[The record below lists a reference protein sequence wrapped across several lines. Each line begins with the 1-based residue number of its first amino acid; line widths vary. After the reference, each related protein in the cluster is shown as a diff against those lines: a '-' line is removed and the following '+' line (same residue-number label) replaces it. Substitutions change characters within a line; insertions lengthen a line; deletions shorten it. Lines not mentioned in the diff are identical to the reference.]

1 MADDVVVVP
10 SVIGLASLALDIADR
25 AGALPR
31 KRWSLTNADGPLI
44 KGAVNPLYTTVIA
57 QYDTDVVS
65 EHMPTSVRSIAGMGD
80 SSVGT
85 TPGANG
91 ADSWSI
97 SAKFV
102 AGHAF
107 IDIKFFVDQLRK
119 LRTFDVNLGRIPLV
133 RFEYAGIN
141 ELVWISNLDVQY
153 GGHFRVSGFPKTLTA
168 EITLTKAK
176 ERLLDSARRGKERS
190 TFYHT
195 LRAGE
200 TFEFLAVRYLG
211 RPHLSPLIRRTNPGV
226 NEVEGQAV
234 KILPRTHS
242 KMRGEVVMAAP
253 CFAADGWE
261 DVFETLAEERL

>member
-1 MADDVVVVP
+1 MADAVIP
-10 SVIGLASLALDIADR
+10 SVAGLASVALDAADL

-44 KGAVNPLYTTVIA
+44 KGTVNPLYTTVTA

-65 EHMPTSVRSIAGMGD
+65 EHMPTTVRSTAGMGD
-80 SSVGT
+80 GSVGT

-91 ADSWSI
+91 VDSWNI
-97 SAKFV
+97 SAKF
-102 AGHAF
+102 AAAHAF
-107 IDIKFFVDQLRK
+107 ADIKFYVDQLKK
-119 LRTFDVNLGRIPLV
+119 LRTFDINLGRIPLV

-141 ELVWISNLDVQY
+141 ELVWISNLDVQC

-176 ERLLDSARRGKERS
+176 ERLLDSARRGQERS
-190 TFYHT
+190 TFYHK

-200 TFEFLAVRYLG
+200 TFEFLALRYLG
-211 RPHLSPLIRRTNPGV
+211 SPHLSPLIRRTNPGV
-226 NEVEGQAV
+226 VEAEGQAV

-242 KMRGEVVMAAP
+242 KMRGEVSMAAP
-253 CFAADGWE
+253 CFGGTDWE